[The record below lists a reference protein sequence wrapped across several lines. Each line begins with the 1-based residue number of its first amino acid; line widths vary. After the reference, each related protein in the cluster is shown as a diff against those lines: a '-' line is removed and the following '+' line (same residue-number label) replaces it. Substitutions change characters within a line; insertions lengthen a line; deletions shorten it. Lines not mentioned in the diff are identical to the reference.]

1 MELSTLR
8 HSCAHILASAVKKI
22 YPQAKLGIG
31 PATEDGFYYDFDAPL
46 KEEDLPQIEKIMR
59 EIVEE
64 NYDFIKEEWSKEEAK
79 KFFKEKGE
87 IYKLELIEE
96 IEEERVGIY
105 KHDDFVDLCKG
116 PHVNSTGEVRYFKL
130 LSIAGAYWR
139 GKETNPQLKRIY
151 GTAFFTQEELDDF
164 LKRLEEAKK
173 RDHRILGK
181 KLELFEIYPN
191 EAGAGLVFYLPKG
204 AILRRIIEDW
214 LIKEHIKRGYK
225 IVVTPHIMDKK
236 LWEKS
241 GHLEFYKD
249 YMYPVK
255 KENQEFILKP
265 MNCPGHILIYQRE
278 IRSWRQLPL
287 RIFELG
293 TVYRYEKSGVLCGL
307 LRVRGFTQDDAHIF
321 CREEDLYSEI
331 ESILEF
337 VKYALEKFGF
347 QEFKAELSTRP
358 DEFIGDIKKWEKA
371 EKILEEILK
380 KKRVYYKI
388 NPQEGAFYGPKI
400 DIKLKDAIGR
410 EWQCA
415 TIQLDYNIP
424 EKFDLTYQDKDGER
438 KRVIMIHRVI
448 LGSLER
454 FIATLVEHFAGRF
467 PFWLAPVQLKILTV
481 KSSFK
486 DYALQIKEILE
497 KEEFR
502 VELDLREETLSRKIR
517 EAELEKVPYIIVVGE
532 KEEKENAVSLR
543 KENKDLGRKKLVEF
557 IEELKNLS

>member
-321 CREEDLYSEI
+321 CREEDLYQEI
-331 ESILEF
+331 ENILEF

-358 DEFIGDIKKWEKA
+358 DEFIGDIKQWEKA
-371 EKILEEILK
+371 ERILEEVLRK
-380 KKRVYYKI
+380 KEVHYKI
-388 NPQEGAFYGPKI
+388 NPKEGAFYGPKI

-502 VELDLREETLSRKIR
+502 VELDLRDETLSRKIR